1 MALLPKLQVVTTDD
15 ENNKKKMP
23 STLFAKEIERLQRLQ
38 WENEGKNN
46 AEKKTKGEEES
57 ESNNES
63 SPTAAAAADDD
74 DVGAVAPSPAPLA
87 VASTSSEAT
96 TTISVTEAAT
106 TETETA
112 GVDTNPAPPAP
123 PLPLV
128 VEDEVRIIEEVE
140 QPLLN
145 QNMRMRHRQ
154 DDGGPNDPS
163 WMYDPL
169 LNLMMLLLAV
179 ICYLLLHKF
188 QELTQELRAL
198 QQEGY

>member
-46 AEKKTKGEEES
+46 AEKKTKEEES

-63 SPTAAAAADDD
+63 SPTAAAAAAADDN
-74 DVGAVAPSPAPLA
+74 VGAVAPSPTPL

-106 TETETA
+106 TEAESA
-112 GVDTNPAPPAP
+112 GVDTNPAQPPQP
-123 PLPLV
+123 PLPLG

-145 QNMRMRHRQ
+145 QNMRHRQ